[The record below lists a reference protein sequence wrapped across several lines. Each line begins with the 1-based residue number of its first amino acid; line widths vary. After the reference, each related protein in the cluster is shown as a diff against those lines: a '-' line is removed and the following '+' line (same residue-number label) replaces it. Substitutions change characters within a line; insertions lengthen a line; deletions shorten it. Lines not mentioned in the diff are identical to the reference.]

1 MNQLAVRTHQGE
13 YYAGDM
19 IYGIIYL
26 KVEDPDKI
34 KKLNLKISGTEMCQF
49 VPDHESNQEERGDG
63 DHANEFLANPSSD
76 KIMEHPMQ
84 VMTQDET
91 LQAGIYRIPFQYQLR
106 PKLPG
111 STKIQCPGNIP
122 ASIQSPDY
130 VPSAHNSWEG
140 AIRYSIIVSASE
152 DLQASQPFV
161 CLGSRP
167 KEVLNM
173 AYREETT
180 IRSCFCYDRGIL
192 ALTTELDKISYMTGD
207 TARLKIVVENS
218 TSEEVKAVKYSLKR
232 TTEIQGWW
240 VSQADHTTDGSLLYA
255 RGKQERVT
263 IEAGVDIHTRNLG
276 NAKPKETSRWEC
288 DLHLV
293 DQDNQPL
300 PPTARGKYLKIQYA
314 ILVEVSVSRANDL
327 TTVIPLPYVLPQ
339 ANREWE
345 EWEPAEWMKKCT
357 LHRAHE
363 KIAVRNS
370 TLESPVYEELP

>member
-1 MNQLAVRTHQGE
+1 MPLQTVSQLTCETISQTANQSG
-13 YYAGDM
+13 G
-19 IYGIIYL
+19 
-26 KVEDPDKI
+26 KS
-34 KKLNLKISGTEMCQF
+34 ISHSISRSVKHSQ
-49 VPDHESNQEERGDG
+49 SINQ
-63 DHANEFLANPSSD
+63 
-76 KIMEHPMQ
+76 
-84 VMTQDET
+84 
-91 LQAGIYRIPFQYQLR
+91 
-106 PKLPG
+106 
-111 STKIQCPGNIP
+111 
-122 ASIQSPDY
+122 SINSQS
-130 VPSAHNSWEG
+130 
-140 AIRYSIIVSASE
+140 VS
-152 DLQASQPFV
+152 P
-161 CLGSRP
+161 
-167 KEVLNM
+167 
-173 AYREETT
+173 
-180 IRSCFCYDRGIL
+180 
-192 ALTTELDKISYMTGD
+192 EL
-207 TARLKIVVENS
+207 
-218 TSEEVKAVKYSLKR
+218 LKR